1 MTPFVPD
8 GFVPPAGLDHA
19 AFRLRPLGPEHNAS
33 DYAAWTTSID
43 HIRRTPGWQGL
54 DWPHPMTL
62 EENLGD
68 LVRHAADFASR
79 TGFTYTVL
87 EPAADVVIGCVYIY
101 PVDVAGFD
109 ARCRSWVRADVAPLD
124 QVLRGVVAAWLADAW
139 PFERVDYA
147 ARPTYVKDP
156 RVDAYIDALP
166 DWQRTICAAVRDLVH
181 AADPEVEETIKR
193 SVQPYFVL
201 EGNICALLAAKDHV
215 NVFLY
220 DGGIVPD
227 PEGIITAGHDNKT
240 ARTVAYRRDE
250 PVNERALGAMFRQI
264 IANNRAGGWRKLK
277 GG

>member
-1 MTPFVPD
+1 MTSFVPA

-43 HIRRTPGWQGL
+43 HIQRTPGWQGL

-62 EENLGD
+62 DENLGD

-87 EPAADVVIGCVYIY
+87 QPDADVVIGCVYIY
-101 PVDVAGFD
+101 PADDPGFD
-109 ARCRSWVRADVAPLD
+109 ARCRSWVRADDAPLD
-124 QVLRGVVAAWLADAW
+124 TLLYRVLSAWLADAW
-139 PFERVDYA
+139 PFGHVDYA
-147 ARPTYVKDP
+147 ARGTYRKDP

-166 DWQRTICAAVRDLVH
+166 AWQQDICRRVRDLVH

-201 EGNICALLAAKDHV
+201 DGNICALLAAKDHV

-220 DGGIVPD
+220 DPIAPD
-227 PEGIITAGHDNKT
+227 PEGIVTAGHDNLT
-240 ARTVAYRRDE
+240 ARTIAYRQGE
-250 PVNERALGAMFRQI
+250 VINERALLEMFRQI

-277 GG
+277 GA

>member
-1 MTPFVPD
+1 M
-8 GFVPPAGLDHA
+8 PPAGQDHA

-62 EENLGD
+62 DENLGD
-68 LVRHAADFASR
+68 LVRHAGDFAAR

-87 EPAADVVIGCVYIY
+87 QPDADVVIGCVYIY
-101 PVDVAGFD
+101 PAADPGFD

-124 QVLRGVVAAWLADAW
+124 TQLYRVVGAWLADAW
-139 PFERVDYA
+139 PFRRVDYA
-147 ARPTYVKDP
+147 EGGGTKDP

-166 DWQRTICAAVRDLVH
+166 AWQQDICRRVRDLVH

-201 EGNICALLAAKDHV
+201 DGNICALRRE
-215 NVFLY
+215 
-220 DGGIVPD
+220 GPCERVPVRPD
-227 PEGIITAGHDNKT
+227 RARPRGHRSPR
-240 ARTVAYRRDE
+240 ARTT
-250 PVNERALGAMFRQI
+250 
-264 IANNRAGGWRKLK
+264 
-277 GG
+277 